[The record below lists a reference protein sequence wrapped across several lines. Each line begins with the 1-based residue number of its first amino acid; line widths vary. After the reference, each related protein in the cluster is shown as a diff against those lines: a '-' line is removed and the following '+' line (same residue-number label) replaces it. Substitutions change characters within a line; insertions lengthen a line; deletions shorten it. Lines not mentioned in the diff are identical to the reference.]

1 MIPRAVPEALLC
13 LLRDPSP
20 GHGQS
25 HEHSWEQGAAAPSP
39 GAFPCSGG
47 LHSQLGTARVGTSP
61 VRVAGPAQ
69 PIPLSVQVVQPG
81 AVSGGRGVGKGQLQ
95 ERGRAPGQRP
105 GVREQPALSAR
116 SPGSLTRWVAIQ
128 KKNPPNPQVPA
139 NSSCGGMSRSTRGQI
154 KSFRSD
160 PHLPRAE
167 IHGFEVS

>member
-1 MIPRAVPEALLC
+1 MIPRAVPEAWLC

-128 KKNPPNPQVPA
+128 KKIPQILRYLQIPAVVECPVPQGARPNPLGV
-139 NSSCGGMSRSTRGQI
+139 T
-154 KSFRSD
+154 